1 MKTIINENL
10 KAEGAKINHDIIFF
24 IAVMHHKS
32 SKKGATSENLYLL
45 LFMSVFATKQNKK
58 TTMEKHRNYL
68 GEMTAAA
75 DSVPSWTVALS
86 ATIMTD
92 RLPTAPDIRIG

>member
-1 MKTIINENL
+1 
-10 KAEGAKINHDIIFF
+10 
-24 IAVMHHKS
+24 MHHES

-58 TTMEKHRNYL
+58 TTMEKHLNYL

-75 DSVPSWTVALS
+75 DSMPSWTVALS
-86 ATIMTD
+86 ISAAIMTD
-92 RLPTAPDIRIG
+92 RSPTAQDTNSQQQQTLELGN